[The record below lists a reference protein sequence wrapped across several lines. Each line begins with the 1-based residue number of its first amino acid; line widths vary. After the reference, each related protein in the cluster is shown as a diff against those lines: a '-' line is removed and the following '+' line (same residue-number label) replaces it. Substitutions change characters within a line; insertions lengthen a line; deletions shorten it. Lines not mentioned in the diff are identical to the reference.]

1 MKRLMCGLAAIM
13 SLRLGSAVL
22 ADCDEQQMTG
32 TIVKVEFPE
41 MTIETAAKERVDFQ
55 MEGGIKPKVG
65 EKVTVHYCIVG
76 RRAKWIA
83 YKIDKAGDA
92 EGGSKR

>member
-13 SLRLGSAVL
+13 SLRLGSVVL

-41 MTIETAAKERVDFQ
+41 MTIETAAKERMDFQ
-55 MEGGIKPKVG
+55 MEGALNQRWA
-65 EKVTVHYCIVG
+65 
-76 RRAKWIA
+76 RR
-83 YKIDKAGDA
+83 
-92 EGGSKR
+92 